1 MSPLGLLSLGR
12 GGFIATTFPKVEELD
27 EHIGRRHCVAG
38 ACGVV
43 FFTGAEGS
51 KLVDLLEELR
61 PFL

>member
-1 MSPLGLLSLGR
+1 MGR
-12 GGFIATTFPKVEELD
+12 GGFVATAFPQVEELD
-27 EHIGRRHCVAG
+27 EHSGRRHWVAG

-51 KLVDLLEELR
+51 KLVDLLEELM